1 MDKTPGSRR
10 LEFPSEEVL
19 RRIRIPFIRR
29 AELRCGSH
37 VEDVFLIDLSL
48 LGAFVERGAPLEL
61 GQTVEIR
68 FCFPDNETP
77 LVVSCRVAWWEPA
90 KVRAVAPVAVRA
102 LPAGAGLEFIEM
114 SAADRERV
122 RAYIAAYYLRD
133 PNSRRFIRH
142 GAWNN
147 EG

>member
-1 MDKTPGSRR
+1 MNKTPGLRR

-29 AELRCGSH
+29 AQLRCGSL
-37 VEDVFLIDLSL
+37 VEDVFLIDLGL
-48 LGAFVERGAPLEL
+48 LGAFVERATPLVP
-61 GQTVEIR
+61 GHTVEIR

-77 LVVSCRVAWWEPA
+77 LVASCRVAWWEPA
-90 KVRAVAPVAVRA
+90 KVRAAAPVAVRA
-102 LPAGAGLEFIEM
+102 LPAGAGLTFIEM
-114 SAADRERV
+114 SVADRERV

-142 GAWNN
+142 GAWND